1 MIQTILWDVD
11 GTLLDF
17 GAAERAAMTSL
28 YRDFGLGT
36 CTEDALRRYSQLNK
50 TYWERL
56 ERREITKPELLVRR
70 FQDFFGA
77 EGLSVDAAAFNAAY
91 QARLG
96 ETAIPRD
103 DSVALVTSL
112 RGRVRQYVV
121 SNGTVQAQTAKLR
134 RSGLDRLMDG
144 IFLSEKIGAEKPDIA
159 FFDAVFAAIGPVE
172 KEEVLI
178 VGTPSPATSR
188 AGKTPASGPAGTP
201 PPAGKVPSLTI
212 PSGTSTRSWPC
223 CKKSEFTKK
232 KLLGA
237 GTFSALSCKAILR
250 KPQPC
255 KRRSKICRTTGAV
268 TGSISRTCLSA
279 SLFL

>member
-1 MIQTILWDVD
+1 MIKTILWDVD

-17 GAAERAAMTSL
+17 GAAERAAMLSL
-28 YRDFGLGT
+28 YREFGLGT

-50 TYWERL
+50 AYWERL
-56 ERREITKPELLVRR
+56 ERREITKSELLVRR

-77 EGLSVDAAAFNAAY
+77 EGLTVDAVAFNAAY

-103 DSVALVTSL
+103 DSVALVASL

-159 FFDAVFAAIGPVE
+159 FFDVVFAAIGPVA

-178 VGTPSPATSR
+178 VGD
-188 AGKTPASGPAGTP
+188 
-201 PPAGKVPSLTI
+201 SLTSDI
-212 PSGTSTRSWPC
+212 QGRKNSGIHTSSYAPNRAVIHLPHHTIRDLHQVLP
-223 CKKSEFTKK
+223 
-232 KLLGA
+232 LL
-237 GTFSALSCKAILR
+237 
-250 KPQPC
+250 
-255 KRRSKICRTTGAV
+255 
-268 TGSISRTCLSA
+268 
-279 SLFL
+279 

>member
-1 MIQTILWDVD
+1 MYKAILWYVD
-11 GTLLDF
+11 GTLLNF
-17 GAAERAAMTSL
+17 LKSENAAIKECFQH
-28 YRDFGLGT
+28 FGLPE
-36 CTEDALRRYSQLNK
+36 CTDEMVGVYSAINEG
-50 TYWERL
+50 YWKLL
-56 ERREITKPELLVRR
+56 ERGEITKPELLVRR

-91 QARLG
+91 QTRLG

-144 IFLSEKIGAEKPDIA
+144 VFLSERIGAEKPDIA

-178 VGTPSPATSR
+178 VGDSLTSDIQGGR
-188 AGKTPASGPAGTP
+188 NAGIQTCWYAPAGGESP
-201 PPAGKVPSLTI
+201 LPHHTI
-212 PSGTSTRSWPC
+212 RDLHQVLA
-223 CKKSEFTKK
+223 
-232 KLLGA
+232 LL
-237 GTFSALSCKAILR
+237 
-250 KPQPC
+250 
-255 KRRSKICRTTGAV
+255 
-268 TGSISRTCLSA
+268 
-279 SLFL
+279 

>member
-1 MIQTILWDVD
+1 MIKTILWDVD

-17 GAAERAAMTSL
+17 GAAERAAILSL

-36 CTEDALRRYSQLNK
+36 CTEDALRRYSRLNK
-50 TYWERL
+50 AYWERL

-70 FQDFFGA
+70 FQDFLGA

-91 QARLG
+91 QTRLG

-144 IFLSEKIGAEKPDIA
+144 IFLSERIGAEKPDIA

-178 VGTPSPATSR
+178 VGDSLTSDIQGGR
-188 AGKTPASGPAGTP
+188 NAGIQTCWYAPAGGESP
-201 PPAGKVPSLTI
+201 LPHHTI
-212 PSGTSTRSWPC
+212 RDLHQVLA
-223 CKKSEFTKK
+223 
-232 KLLGA
+232 LL
-237 GTFSALSCKAILR
+237 
-250 KPQPC
+250 
-255 KRRSKICRTTGAV
+255 
-268 TGSISRTCLSA
+268 
-279 SLFL
+279 

>member
-1 MIQTILWDVD
+1 MIKTILWDVD

-17 GAAERAAMTSL
+17 GAAERAAILSL

-91 QARLG
+91 QTRLG

-144 IFLSEKIGAEKPDIA
+144 IFLSERIGAEKPDIA
-159 FFDAVFAAIGPVE
+159 FFRCRLRRHRPGGEGGSPHRGGLPHQRHPGRKKRRHPDLLVRPCRRGEPPPPPHHPGPPP
-172 KEEVLI
+172 
-178 VGTPSPATSR
+178 GP
-188 AGKTPASGPAGTP
+188 GPAVKGDRP
-201 PPAGKVPSLTI
+201 
-212 PSGTSTRSWPC
+212 
-223 CKKSEFTKK
+223 
-232 KLLGA
+232 
-237 GTFSALSCKAILR
+237 
-250 KPQPC
+250 
-255 KRRSKICRTTGAV
+255 
-268 TGSISRTCLSA
+268 
-279 SLFL
+279 